1 MALLGPRAGCPKMCL
16 NSILT
21 ILNLNHLRNM
31 WLPMR
36 RMGKGGSGSLGLSD
50 ATNKVLLQSRGNY
63 IQYPVINHDGK

>member
-31 WLPMR
+31 WLPTR
-36 RMGKGGSGSLGLSD
+36 RRWGREGVGVWGYQMQLFIYKMDRQQGP
-50 ATNKVLLQSRGNY
+50 TV
-63 IQYPVINHDGK
+63 